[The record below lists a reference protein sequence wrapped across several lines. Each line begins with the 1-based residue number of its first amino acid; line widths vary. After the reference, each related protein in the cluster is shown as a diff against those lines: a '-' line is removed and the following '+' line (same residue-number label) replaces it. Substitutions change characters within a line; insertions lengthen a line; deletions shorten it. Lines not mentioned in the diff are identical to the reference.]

1 MIYTWIF
8 VAMLVLGN
16 SDVVHD
22 ARIFVHDTEAECDI
36 ERELYEESIPM
47 QEDQLEAQVF
57 GEQVDIYISQDCA
70 RADVHAGTEGVE
82 I

>member
-22 ARIFVHDTEAECDI
+22 ARIFVHETEAECEI
-36 ERELYEESIPM
+36 EREAYEESIPM
-47 QEDQLEAQVF
+47 QEDQLELHF
-57 GEQVDIYISQDCA
+57 GEQVDLYISQDCA
-70 RADVHAGTEGVE
+70 RADVHANDEGVE